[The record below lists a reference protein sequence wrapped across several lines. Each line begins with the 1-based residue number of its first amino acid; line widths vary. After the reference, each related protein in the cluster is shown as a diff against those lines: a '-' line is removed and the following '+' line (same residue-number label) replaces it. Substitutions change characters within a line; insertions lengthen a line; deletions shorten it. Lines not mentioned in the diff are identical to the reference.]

1 MCVLGAEGQVGEK
14 TEDGEL
20 ERTVTVF
27 PYKLPS
33 PTSTNFRE
41 QGPAASSPGRSSS
54 EMLCGPI
61 LSQWLSPNPSPKAL
75 KTKEVFLH

>member
-20 ERTVTVF
+20 ERTVPVF
-27 PYKLPS
+27 PYKLPG

-41 QGPAASSPGRSSS
+41 QGS
-54 EMLCGPI
+54 C
-61 LSQWLSPNPSPKAL
+61 SQLTWPLI
-75 KTKEVFLH
+75 F